1 MPVTGTLYIV
11 ATPIGNLEDIT
22 FRALRILRE
31 VGLAA
36 AEDTRRTG
44 ILFKAYDIRTPL
56 TSLHDWNEREKSA
69 FILKKLLAGT
79 DVAYVSDAGTPGI
92 SDPGY
97 HLVKTALERAVPVVP
112 VPGPSAIIAAVSV
125 SGLPTDRFSFFGF
138 LPSRS
143 GARRKFLET
152 LAEEEKTMV
161 FYESPRR
168 VAAALEDMKTRL
180 GDRHVV
186 VARELTKRH
195 EEILRG
201 RITEVAPVLRERP
214 PRGEITLIVSGRE
227 KAPASLPPEDTLR
240 RRIEDL
246 SGKETLSVRDLVQR
260 ITDEMGL
267 PRSVVY
273 GQVLQIMKKKKD
285 LRRP

>member
-22 FRALRILRE
+22 LRALRVLRE

-44 ILFKAYDIRTPL
+44 KLFKAYEIRTPL

-69 FILKKLLAGT
+69 VILKELLAGI

-112 VPGPSAIIAAVSV
+112 IPGPSAIIAAVSV
-125 SGLPTDRFSFFGF
+125 SGLPTERFSFFGF

-143 GARRKFLET
+143 GARGKLLET
-152 LAEEEKTMV
+152 LEEEEKTMV

-168 VAAALEDMKTRL
+168 VVAALEDMKTRL

-186 VARELTKRH
+186 IARELTKLH

-227 KAPASLPPEDTLR
+227 KAPAALPPEDTLR

-246 SGKETLSVRDLVQR
+246 SGKENLSVRDLVRR
-260 ITDEMGL
+260 ITDETGL
-267 PRSVVY
+267 PRGVVY